1 MREGSKSQDVR
12 RLVVV
17 LLAAVALCTGCAST
31 PIPVQSG
38 HYTSGRILLLPPR
51 DLVQNGVPHHRGV
64 GSGKIFQGYLKQNF
78 LNTPFEVV
86 TTDDNA
92 FGTTQIA
99 EKSNA
104 LKEAKQLNADYCL
117 QVVLGEFLNAAP
129 MTFRPDHASV
139 ESAIMYDV
147 TTGDTVWELV
157 APVYLQKA
165 NPGNHFVLLND
176 HARTIAKSILKNMK

>member
-1 MREGSKSQDVR
+1 MREKSKTQDVR
-12 RLVVV
+12 RLAVV
-17 LLAAVALCTGCAST
+17 LLGALTLCSGCAS
-31 PIPVQSG
+31 IPVQSG

-51 DLVQNGVPHHRGV
+51 DLVQNRVPHPKGV

-86 TTDDNA
+86 TTDSKA
-92 FGTTQIA
+92 FGATQIA
-99 EKSNA
+99 EKNNA
-104 LKEAKQLNADYCL
+104 LKEGKRLNADYCF

-157 APVYLQKA
+157 APIYLQKG
-165 NPGNHFVLLND
+165 NPGNHLVLLRK
-176 HARTIAKSILKNMK
+176 HAQTIAKSILENMK